1 VPYPKQAASTH
12 VEQLGSEL
20 CIYNWQR
27 KEVHALNPTAAR
39 VWQQCDGQTSLT
51 QIAAMLQTELHVP
64 DAEAKELAWLTLAQL
79 EKAHLLHADVV
90 KPAHRKVLPRRAFLK
105 LGIAAALLPMV
116 YSITAPTPVAAQ
128 SPLPTPTP
136 ISTNTPPATATASP
150 TAGPPTNTPTATP
163 TSGPTATPSNTPTPT
178 IAAPTATSTNTPTPT
193 IAAPTATSTNTPTPT
208 IAAPTATSTNTPTP
222 TIAAP

>member
-136 ISTNTPPATATASP
+136 ISTSTPPATATA
-150 TAGPPTNTPTATP
+150 TP
-163 TSGPTATPSNTPTPT
+163 TSGA
-178 IAAPTATSTNTPTPT
+178 TATSTNTPTPT

-208 IAAPTATSTNTPTP
+208 IAAPTATSTNTPTVTP
-222 TIAAP
+222 PL